1 MKKIFLPLIILS
13 LSVIAFAQEQE
24 TFDIITYTPPPG
36 GGWKAEQKQNVI
48 GYTITDKIK
57 KTWCQLGIYKSTASK
72 GNIESDFKNE
82 WDELAVKQY
91 KATGLTENEV
101 ITTDGWKIKAG
112 GGKFKFNN
120 ADAMVLLTT
129 ITGYKVCVSILAIT
143 NTEDYIDEVQALLES
158 IDLKIPDTTKANVP
172 PGNNPPANTNTAN
185 ATIAGTWIKS
195 GSVNPVYGNPVSW
208 GTGGYTKDEY
218 ILYPNG
224 TFKFYSKSFGYS
236 ITNLIFVKE
245 SGTYNI
251 NGNSITLT
259 PKSSIV
265 EAWSKKDGTDNWGKL
280 VSSNKRN
287 NETVTYTFTKHYF
300 SGIQQWNLVL
310 QTAKPTNRD
319 GSFSSNTLFPN
330 AYYYAPVSVNN
341 TAINLPPGN

>member
-1 MKKIFLPLIILS
+1 MKKLIVASIG
-13 LSVIAFAQEQE
+13 IAFAGNLFAQSQ
-24 TFDIITYTPPPG
+24 TFDLITYTPPK
-36 GGWKAEQKQNVI
+36 GWKAEQKQNVI
-48 GYTITDKIK
+48 SYTISDTKK
-57 KTWCQLGIYKSTASK
+57 KTWCQIGIYKSIASK
-72 GNIESDFKNE
+72 GSIESDFKNE
-82 WDELAVKQY
+82 WTELAVKQY
-91 KATGLTENEV
+91 KASGLKENEIV
-101 ITTDGWKIKAG
+101 SADEWKIKAG
-112 GGKFKFNN
+112 GGKFIFNK
-120 ADAMVLLTT
+120 ADATVLLTT
-129 ITGYKVCVSILAIT
+129 ITGHNVCVSIIAIT
-143 NTEDYIDEVQALLES
+143 NTEDYIDQIQGLLES
-158 IDLKIPDTTKANVP
+158 VDLKKPDVIKPTTTPV
-172 PGNNPPANTNTAN
+172 NNPATA
-185 ATIAGTWIKS
+185 AIAGTWIKS

-236 ITNLIFVKE
+236 VTNLIFVKE
-245 SGTYNI
+245 NGTYNI
-251 NGNSITLT
+251 NGNNITLV

-310 QTAKPTNRD
+310 QAAKPTNRD
-319 GSFSSNTLFPN
+319 GSFSGNTLFPN

-341 TAINLPPGN
+341 TAISLPPGN